1 MRTRCTRRCVVAGRV
16 RRASIPFSR
25 PLQVATWP
33 FSSHKGPIYN
43 TRDIVAPAGQLMATG
58 PFTEVLQQRRELPPG
73 FELQTGDAL
82 PAEFAEPYEG
92 ASRVLTWRTRI
103 ILSAGHDQRHPLS
116 SKVEVTL
123 VLAELARE
131 IGLSPE
137 GVALI
142 KLLCGPRY
150 TAGTDTLRLVSQ
162 RYYTRED
169 NRRDLLRIVDELI
182 DEAAKEGGLDAK
194 APGAKS
200 VLARQAR
207 QRAARG
213 ASSA

>member
-1 MRTRCTRRCVVAGRV
+1 M
-16 RRASIPFSR
+16 
-25 PLQVATWP
+25 Q
-33 FSSHKGPIYN
+33 
-43 TRDIVAPAGQLMATG
+43 PAGELLATG
-58 PFTEVLQQRRELPPG
+58 PFTEVLRQTRALPAG
-73 FELQTGDAL
+73 FELQTGEAL
-82 PAEFAEPYEG
+82 PAEFAAPYEA

-116 SKVEVTL
+116 SKVECTL
-123 VLAELARE
+123 SLGELARE
-131 IGLSPE
+131 VGLSPE

-182 DEAAKEGGLDAK
+182 DEASTEGGLDAS
-194 APGAKS
+194 APGAKA
-200 VLARQAR
+200 VLERRARR
-207 QRAARG
+207 EAARG
-213 ASSA
+213 KA